1 MLSPYSN
8 QDCLIIFEIFY
19 YGTFHLRKK
28 FKGALSKISVMW
40 DYSQSKLEIM
50 DIFTLSGM
58 DLQYYQPQEALASRG
73 WLYCKSIPR
82 EVNISIISNLLWE

>member
-1 MLSPYSN
+1 MCIMVLHKS
-8 QDCLIIFEIFY
+8 IIHTYVVAITKYNGNYTAFQ
-19 YGTFHLRKK
+19 L
-28 FKGALSKISVMW
+28 LSKIEIMW

-58 DLQYYQPQEALASRG
+58 DLQYYQPREALASRG

>member
-1 MLSPYSN
+1 MYN
-8 QDCLIIFEIFY
+8 EIISTLCYEILNYNGNYMTGQLFS
-19 YGTFHLRKK
+19 KK
-28 FKGALSKISVMW
+28 NIMW

-58 DLQYYQPQEALASRG
+58 DLQYYQPREALASRG

>member
-1 MLSPYSN
+1 
-8 QDCLIIFEIFY
+8 
-19 YGTFHLRKK
+19 
-28 FKGALSKISVMW
+28 MW

-58 DLQYYQPQEALASRG
+58 DLQYYQPREALASRG